1 MAIPQTKN
9 NYELAFHLLPE
20 IDGDEVM
27 TKTKEVEDII
37 VQNGG
42 SILRSQ
48 EAKRKH
54 LSYPIRQ
61 KHYALFGFFDFTA
74 PADAI
79 EKINDQMKLQGDVLR
94 YVVIKKGEHERILR
108 SVTPAKKRTMAKTQE
123 AETLTKKTEEK
134 MAEPEQMEKQLEEVI
149 EKL

>member
-1 MAIPQTKN
+1 MAIQQTKN

-20 IDGDEVM
+20 IEGGEVA
-27 TKTKEVEDII
+27 TKAKEVEDII
-37 VQNGG
+37 VRNGG

-108 SVTPAKKRTMAKTQE
+108 SITPAKKRTPAKTQE
-123 AETLTKKTEEK
+123 AEALAKKTEK
-134 MAEPEQMEKQLEEVI
+134 KAAEPEQMEKQLEEVI

>member
-1 MAIPQTKN
+1 MAIQQTKN
-9 NYELAFHLLPE
+9 NYELAFHLLPDIE
-20 IDGDEVM
+20 GDEV
-27 TKTKEVEDII
+27 TAKTKEVEDII
-37 VQNGG
+37 IQNGG

-61 KHYALFGFFDFTA
+61 KHYASFGFFDFTA
-74 PADAI
+74 PTDAI
-79 EKINDQMKLQGDVLR
+79 EKINSQMKLQGDVLR

-108 SVTPAKKRTMAKTQE
+108 SVAPTKKRITVKTQDT
-123 AETLTKKTEEK
+123 ETLTKKTEGK
-134 MAEPEQMEKQLEEVI
+134 TAEPEQMEKQLEEVI

>member
-1 MAIPQTKN
+1 MAIQQTKN

-20 IDGDEVM
+20 IEGGEVA

-42 SILRSQ
+42 SVLKSQ
-48 EAKRKH
+48 EPKRKH

-74 PADAI
+74 PTDAI
-79 EKINDQMKLQGDVLR
+79 EKINGQMKLQGDVLR

-108 SVTPAKKRTMAKTQE
+108 SVVPAKKRATVKAQE
-123 AETLTKKTEEK
+123 SDTLTKKIEGK
-134 MAEPEQMEKQLEEVI
+134 AAEPEQMEKQLEEVI